1 MPLMQ
6 TITVGAV
13 LAGALFL
20 AVSLYLSLQASHR
33 IPPPLHKKWLFLG
46 GLMSF
51 FLIGYFIFLFI
62 VLRNITFPLEILTS
76 TVFFFGALFVLLIT
90 RITLRTLAQ
99 LNEHEQQLEEVNAAL
114 SRKNTDLE
122 EEISRRK
129 TAEQHATARL
139 QHLTSLHAIDTVIS
153 ASLDL
158 RVTLKVFLD
167 QLAPRFNIDAAAVLL
182 LNSHTQ
188 TLEYAA
194 GKGFHSTAIEQS
206 KERLGQG
213 SAGRAAMERKGCVTA
228 DLSEAGEQFLRHD
241 LLKDEGFIAYCALPL
256 VAKGEVQG
264 VLEIYHRR
272 PFQPDAEWQEFIE
285 SLAVRAAIAIEN
297 ASLFNELQ
305 RSNAEL
311 ILAYDTTIEGWGRAL
326 ELRDQETQGHT
337 ERVAAMSKKM
347 AREFGMSEEKLVHV
361 VRGALLHDIG
371 KMAISDSILMKDGP
385 LTEEERQIMQKH
397 PVYAFELLAPIA
409 YLQPAI
415 DIPYCHHE
423 RWDGS
428 GYPRQ
433 LKGEQIPLAARIF
446 AVVDTWDALS
456 NKRRYHEAW
465 PKEKVCDHIKAKA
478 GTHFDPAVVEKFL
491 QMEWCST
498 KSCPIGS
505 HLPDCLASRNTEG

>member
-1 MPLMQ
+1 MHFLQ
-6 TITVGAV
+6 DITVGAV

-20 AVSLYLSLQASHR
+20 AISLYLSLQASKR
-33 IPPPLHKKWLFLG
+33 IPPPMKPKWLTLG

-51 FLIGYFIFLFI
+51 FLMGYLFFLFI
-62 VLRNITFPLEILTS
+62 QLRHVTFPLELLTS

-90 RITLRTLAQ
+90 RITLRTLEQ
-99 LNEHEQQLEEVNAAL
+99 LNDHERQLEEVNQAL
-114 SRKNTDLE
+114 NIKNADLE
-122 EEISRRK
+122 EEIHRRM
-129 TAEQHATARL
+129 TAEKHATARL
-139 QHLTSLHAIDTVIS
+139 QHLSSLHDIDTVIS

-167 QLAPRFNIDAAAVLL
+167 QLVPRFDIDAAAVLL
-182 LNSHTQ
+182 LNPFTQ
-188 TLEYAA
+188 TLKYAA
-194 GKGFHSTAIEQS
+194 GKGFRGKAIERS

-213 SAGRAAMERKGCVTA
+213 SAGRVAMERKGCLMANLAEEA
-228 DLSEAGEQFLRHD
+228 DKFQRHE
-241 LLKDEGFIAYCALPL
+241 LLKDEGFLVYCALPL

-264 VLEIYHRR
+264 VLEIYYRR
-272 PFQPDAEWQEFIE
+272 PFQPDAEWQEFLE

-297 ASLFNELQ
+297 ASLFNNLQ

-337 ERVAAMSKKM
+337 ERVAAMTKKM
-347 AREFGMSEEKLVHV
+347 GREFGMGDEKLVHV

-371 KMAISDSILMKDGP
+371 KMAISDSILMKSGP
-385 LTEEERQIMQKH
+385 LSEEERRIMQKH
-397 PVYAFELLAPIA
+397 PVYAFELLSPIA
-409 YLQPAI
+409 YLQPAL

-446 AVVDTWDALS
+446 AVVDTWDALTS
-456 NKRRYHEAW
+456 ARRYHEAW
-465 PKEKVCDHIKAKA
+465 SKDKVCEHIKSRA

-491 QMEWCST
+491 QMGWCDSGDWRARLR
-498 KSCPIGS
+498 PQ
-505 HLPDCLASRNTEG
+505 PAD

>member
-1 MPLMQ
+1 SKRSWSLPPSTQPKSTVTSWYNAMPFLQ
-6 TITVGAV
+6 AITVGSV

-20 AVSLYLSLQASHR
+20 AISLYLSLQAIRS
-33 IPPPLHKKWLFLG
+33 IPPPLRLKWLFLG

-51 FLIGYFIFLFI
+51 FLAGYFIFLFI
-62 VLRNITFPLEILTS
+62 QLRNIPFPLEILTS

-90 RITLRTLAQ
+90 RITLRTLEK
-99 LNEHEQQLEEVNAAL
+99 LNEHEQQLEEVNETLSSKNAA
-114 SRKNTDLE
+114 LE
-122 EEISRRK
+122 EEISRRLI
-129 TAEQHATARL
+129 AEQSATARL
-139 QHLTSLHAIDTVIS
+139 QHLASLHAIDTVVS

-167 QLAPRFNIDAAAVLL
+167 QLIPRFDIDAAAVLL
-182 LNSHTQ
+182 LDPFTQ

-194 GKGFHSTAIEQS
+194 GKGFRGTAIEQS

-213 SAGRAAMERKGCVTA
+213 SAGRAAMERKGCMTA
-228 DLSEAGEQFLRHD
+228 NLAEAGEKFLRHD
-241 LLKDEGFIAYCALPL
+241 LLKDEGFLAYCALPL

-264 VLEIYHRR
+264 VLEIYYRR
-272 PFQPDAEWQEFIE
+272 PFQPDAEWQEFLE

-297 ASLFNELQ
+297 ASLFNDLQ

-326 ELRDQETQGHT
+326 ELRDRETQGHT
-337 ERVAAMSKKM
+337 ERVAAMSKRM
-347 AREFGMSEEKLVHV
+347 AQEFGMREEKLVHV

-371 KMAISDSILMKDGP
+371 KMAISDSILLKKGP

-397 PVYAFELLAPIA
+397 PVYAFELLSPIA
-409 YLQPAI
+409 YLQPAL

-446 AVVDTWDALS
+446 SVVDTWDALTTA
-456 NKRRYHEAW
+456 RRYHEAW
-465 PKEKVCDHIKAKA
+465 SKEKVQE
-478 GTHFDPAVVEKFL
+478 PE
-491 QMEWCST
+491 
-498 KSCPIGS
+498 PI
-505 HLPDCLASRNTEG
+505 LTRPLWKNL